1 MGGAGGAGGGGDANV
16 VINEVV
22 PAPVDPDV
30 DWIELYNAGN
40 APADISNWTF
50 TDSDPTHVFTFPA
63 GTIVPAGAYLTI
75 DTGSG
80 AGQFDF
86 GLGTG
91 GDEVNLYDD
100 TATLVD
106 STVWVSGDA
115 NAPNS
120 WGRFPNGTGSFST
133 RTTVTKG
140 AANQ

>member
-1 MGGAGGAGGGGDANV
+1 V
-16 VINEVV
+16 Q
-22 PAPVDPDV
+22 P
-30 DWIELYNAGN
+30 
-40 APADISNWTF
+40 
-50 TDSDPTHVFTFPA
+50 
-63 GTIVPAGAYLTI
+63 GAYLTV

-100 TATLVD
+100 AATLVD